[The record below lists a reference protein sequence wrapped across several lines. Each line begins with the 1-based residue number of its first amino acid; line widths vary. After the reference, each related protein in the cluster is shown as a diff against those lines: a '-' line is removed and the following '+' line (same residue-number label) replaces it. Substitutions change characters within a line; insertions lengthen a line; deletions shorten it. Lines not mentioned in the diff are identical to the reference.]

1 MPESDAEES
10 DDPNDDDEQ
19 DSVESEEESGS
30 EESDDENE
38 DTEAA
43 NDTLAQGNDVS
54 DHTGGIGTENESDGE
69 DQEAVSEA
77 ESNDSEVD
85 GKEYGV
91 NYDPKSQKSLKPYK
105 VLAVSPLWFISN
117 RKLVNMIQG
126 CAIIHLINIPCYN
139 YYIL

>member
-1 MPESDAEES
+1 M
-10 DDPNDDDEQ
+10 
-19 DSVESEEESGS
+19 
-30 EESDDENE
+30 
-38 DTEAA
+38 
-43 NDTLAQGNDVS
+43 
-54 DHTGGIGTENESDGE
+54 
-69 DQEAVSEA
+69 SEA

-139 YYIL
+139 YYILLSRSYNLSLSYFLFYVLQLLFIYIVVRSCMKMGR